1 MLERLSKE
9 RRNLALTL
17 LAGAILYFGWSVR
30 AVLNPLLLAYVLA
43 YIAHPAVLNLERRG
57 WSRLGAVNVIYG
69 LFFVVTLGIGAGL
82 WAQGSQLLL
91 RVDGTSTSQ
100 AGPVRLIENL
110 DEKFEDFIEGHRESF
125 WLSWMF
131 EDQPAAE
138 EGEPSTAESPDDS
151 DADPAQDPEQDPDQP
166 VDLEQAQ
173 ADPEGAPEPAYF
185 VTFLQRLWMEVGD
198 DSTSGAAGGAAMRG
212 AGSVIAL
219 LRHLFGGLFGL
230 ASLLVL
236 LPIYAWYLLFDLERI
251 HEFVRRYVPVK
262 ERERA
267 TRIGSEIG
275 GVISSFFRGRLLVC
289 LVKGLL
295 LSLGLWVAGLNY
307 ALFLG
312 VLAGFLS
319 LVPIAGALMGFSF
332 AFLVGL
338 LDHSLVPLL
347 LKTGVVFGA
356 VEAIEGYV
364 LVPKI
369 LGDSLGLHPLVVF
382 VAVFVGGA
390 ALGMFG
396 LLAALP
402 LTAALVILGRELVLP
417 ALAQFADEDPDNPD
431 SDSGELDSTL
441 TG

>member
-1 MLERLSKE
+1 MLERLSRE
-9 RRNLALTL
+9 RRNLALTV
-17 LAGAILYFGWSVR
+17 LAVLVLYFVWSVR
-30 AVLNPLLLAYVLA
+30 AVLNPLLLAYLLA

-82 WAQGSQLLL
+82 WAQGSRLLL
-91 RVDGTSTSQ
+91 RVDSGAVASG
-100 AGPVRLIENL
+100 GPASLIENL
-110 DEKFEDFIEGHRESF
+110 DHRFEQFIEGHKDEF
-125 WLSWMF
+125 WISWMF
-131 EDQPAAE
+131 DEGAQPEIDPQNEEDPESGE
-138 EGEPSTAESPDDS
+138 EPES
-151 DADPAQDPEQDPDQP
+151 ADPDGAVHGNPS
-166 VDLEQAQ
+166 LE
-173 ADPEGAPEPAYF
+173 PIEGAEPAYV
-185 VTFLQRLWMEVGD
+185 VTFLQRLWIEMGD
-198 DSTSGAAGGAAMRG
+198 DSSSGVAGGAAMRG
-212 AGSVIAL
+212 AGNAISL
-219 LRHLFGGLFGL
+219 LRHLFGSLFGL
-230 ASLLVL
+230 ASLLIL

-262 ERERA
+262 ERDRA
-267 TRIGSEIG
+267 ARIGCEIG
-275 GVISSFFRGRLLVC
+275 DVISSFFRGRLLVC

-295 LSLGLWVAGLNY
+295 LSIGLWAAGLSY
-307 ALFLG
+307 PLFLG

-319 LVPIAGALMGFSF
+319 LVPFAGALMGFVF

-338 LDHSLVPLL
+338 LDQALVPLL
-347 LKTGVVFGA
+347 LKSGVVFGV
-356 VEAIEGYV
+356 VEAIEGYL

-402 LTAALVILGRELVLP
+402 LTAALVILCRELVLP
-417 ALAQFADEDPDNPD
+417 ALAQFADEEPEDPEPTGDQ
-431 SDSGELDSTL
+431 LDSTL